1 MNDHEAIAIGQTTD
15 STAAQR
21 TYGVKDI
28 QSILGVSQPTA
39 YSLVHRGLFQVV
51 KVGRYIRIS
60 KVSFDKWLD
69 GQSAEVPE

>member
-1 MNDHEAIAIGQTTD
+1 MNNNENIGQATD
-15 STAAQR
+15 MTAAQR

-51 KVGRYIRIS
+51 KVGRHIRVS
-60 KVSFDKWLD
+60 KASFDMWLD
-69 GQSAEVPE
+69 GQTAEVPK

>member
-1 MNDHEAIAIGQTTD
+1 MNDIEAIGLATGSTT
-15 STAAQR
+15 APR

-51 KVGRYIRIS
+51 KVCRHIRIS
-60 KVSFDKWLD
+60 KVSFYKWLD
-69 GQSAEVPE
+69 GQIAEVPE